1 MEEDIMNEIT
11 TGNTFEERMK
21 ARIKDSIGD
30 LITDEDLTKL
40 INRGV
45 EDVFFKKTVVRVN
58 SYENKEGPSLLESIV
73 KELLETQVRDCI
85 KDYLKDNSETVKN
98 TIDEVV
104 RDGIGKAMIAA
115 MNQSF
120 QQSLYQF
127 QSNISQQLSNM
138 R

>member
-120 QQSLYQF
+120 QNSLYQF
-127 QSNISQQLSNM
+127 QANISQQLSNM